1 MNEIKE
7 TKKFKKMLEKQ
18 PPVIKSDWNKKK
30 KELLI
35 SIPKPPKFKK
45 FKDFFALY
53 LIQGFRVHFRKPE
66 RGSSIWWAEEI
77 NNHKAAGHG

>member
-1 MNEIKE
+1 
-7 TKKFKKMLEKQ
+7 MLEKQ
-18 PPVIKSDWNKKK
+18 PSIIKSDWNKKK
-30 KELLI
+30 KELLN
-35 SIPKPPKFKK
+35 SIPKPPRFKK
-45 FKDFFALY
+45 FKDFFSLY